1 MSIITFEQIKKT
13 FGEVKVLEDFSLKID
28 EGEFVV
34 ILGPSGCGK
43 TTILKLINGLL
54 KADEG
59 MLLIRGKKIENWNL
73 IELRRSMG
81 YVIQQV
87 GLFPNLS
94 VEGNICYT
102 LNLVKVDKLE
112 QHKRA
117 LELIELVGL
126 DESYLT
132 RYPRE
137 LSGGQ
142 QQRIGVARALATD
155 PDIIL
160 MDEPFGAVDEITRRG
175 LQEEITKIHGM
186 LGKTIVFVTHD
197 IEEAVKLGSR
207 IVLLNEGR
215 IDRDKLKKDFV
226 LSKERTDYAENFFGS
241 KDFISYL
248 NSVKIRDCIDLF
260 GIDGVAAVEVDA
272 KDSMLSVDGNLSAL
286 RGIKTCIENKT
297 NVLVVH
303 DDEGKVLGYF
313 TIDSVYKHLLDI

>member
-1 MSIITFEQIKKT
+1 MAIITFEHINKK
-13 FGEVKVLEDFSLKID
+13 FEEVKVLEDFNLNID

-34 ILGPSGCGK
+34 LLGPSGCGK

-54 KADEG
+54 KADDG
-59 MLLIRGKKIENWNL
+59 VVSIRGKKLEDWNQ

-87 GLFPNLS
+87 GLFPHLN
-94 VEGNICYT
+94 VERNICYT
-102 LNLVKVDKLE
+102 LNLIKIDKVE
-112 QHKRA
+112 QHKKA

-126 DESYLT
+126 DASYLS

-142 QQRIGVARALATD
+142 QQRIGVARALATN

-160 MDEPFGAVDEITRRG
+160 MDEPFGAVDEVTRRG
-175 LQEEITKIHGM
+175 LQMEITRIHDM

-260 GIDGVAAVEVDA
+260 SSDGVAAVEADA
-272 KDSMLSVDGNLSAL
+272 EDSIVSIDGNLSAL

-297 NVLVVH
+297 NVLLVN

-313 TIDSVYKHLLDI
+313 AIDSVYKHLLDL

>member
-1 MSIITFEQIKKT
+1 MSIITFEHIKKT
-13 FGEVKVLEDFSLKID
+13 FEEVKVLEDFNLNID

-34 ILGPSGCGK
+34 LLGPSGCGK

-54 KADEG
+54 KPDEG
-59 MLLIRGKKIENWNL
+59 LISIRGKGINDWNQ

-87 GLFPNLS
+87 GLFPHLD
-94 VEGNICYT
+94 VERNICYT
-102 LNLVKVDKLE
+102 LNLIKVEKSE

-126 DESYLT
+126 DASYLS

-142 QQRIGVARALATD
+142 QQRIGVARALATN

-160 MDEPFGAVDEITRRG
+160 MDEPFGAVDEVTRRG
-175 LQEEITKIHGM
+175 LQEEITRIHGM

-215 IDRDKLKKDFV
+215 IDRDKSKKDFV
-226 LSKERTDYAENFFGS
+226 LSGERTDYAENFFRS

-248 NSVKIRDCIDLF
+248 NSVKIKDCLEATGSGEIEIIGDLP
-260 GIDGVAAVEVDA
+260 V
-272 KDSMLSVDGNLSAL
+272 L
-286 RGIKTCIENKT
+286 RGLKTCIENRT
-297 NVLVVH
+297 NVLKVI
-303 DDEGKVLGYF
+303 DDGGKVIGYF
-313 TIDSVYKHLLDI
+313 AVDAVYKHLLDL

>member
-1 MSIITFEQIKKT
+1 MSIITFEHIKKT
-13 FGEVKVLEDFSLKID
+13 FEEVMVLEDFNLNID

-43 TTILKLINGLL
+43 TTIIKLINGLL

-59 MLLIRGKKIENWNL
+59 IISIRGKKIEDWNK

-87 GLFPNLS
+87 GLFPHLS
-94 VEGNICYT
+94 VERNICYT
-102 LNLVKVDKLE
+102 LNLIKIDKVE

-126 DESYLT
+126 DASYLS

-142 QQRIGVARALATD
+142 QQRIGVARALATN

-272 KDSMLSVDGNLSAL
+272 KDSMVSVDGNLSAL

-303 DDEGKVLGYF
+303 DDEGKLIGYF

>member
-1 MSIITFEQIKKT
+1 MSIITFEHVKKT
-13 FGEVKVLEDFSLKID
+13 FDEVKVLEDFNLNID

-34 ILGPSGCGK
+34 LLGPSGCGK

-54 KADEG
+54 KPDEG
-59 MLLIRGKKIENWNL
+59 YISIRGRGIGEWDQ
-73 IELRRSMG
+73 IQLRRSLG

-87 GLFPNLS
+87 GLFPHLS
-94 VEGNICYT
+94 VEGNICYA
-102 LNLVKVDKLE
+102 LNLVRVDKDE

-126 DESYLT
+126 DENYLT

-142 QQRIGVARALATD
+142 QQRIGVARALATN

-160 MDEPFGAVDEITRRG
+160 MDEPFGAVDEVTRRG
-175 LQEEITKIHGM
+175 LQEEITRIHGM

-215 IDRDKLKKDFV
+215 IDRDKSRRDFV
-226 LSKERTDYAENFFGS
+226 LTGERTDYAENFFRS
-241 KDFISYL
+241 KDFMAYL
-248 NSVKIRDCIDLF
+248 NSVKIRDCLDEEGKGVIEVLGDLPVLH
-260 GIDGVAAVEVDA
+260 G
-272 KDSMLSVDGNLSAL
+272 L
-286 RGIKTCIENKT
+286 KTCIENRT
-297 NVLVVH
+297 
-303 DDEGKVLGYF
+303 DDLKVIDDGGRVLGYF
-313 TIDSVYKHLLDI
+313 SVDRIYEHLIDQ

>member
-1 MSIITFEQIKKT
+1 MSIITFEDVKKT
-13 FGEVKVLEDFSLKID
+13 FEEVKVLEDFNLDIV

-34 ILGPSGCGK
+34 LLGPSGCGK

-54 KADEG
+54 KPDEG
-59 MLLIRGKKIENWNL
+59 LISIRGKGISDWNQ

-87 GLFPNLS
+87 GLFPHLS

-102 LNLVKVDKLE
+102 LNLIKMDKAL
-112 QHKRA
+112 QHRRA

-126 DESYLT
+126 DASYLS

-142 QQRIGVARALATD
+142 QQRIGVARALATN

-160 MDEPFGAVDEITRRG
+160 MDEPFGAVDEVTRRG
-175 LQEEITKIHGM
+175 LQEEITRIHGM

-215 IDRDKLKKDFV
+215 IDRDMSKKDFV
-226 LSKERTDYAENFFGS
+226 LSGERTEYAENFFRS

-248 NSVKIRDCIDLF
+248 NSVKIKDCLEKTGSGEIEIIGDLP
-260 GIDGVAAVEVDA
+260 V
-272 KDSMLSVDGNLSAL
+272 L
-286 RGIKTCIENKT
+286 RGLKTCIENRT
-297 NVLVVH
+297 NELAVI
-303 DDEGKVLGYF
+303 DDGGKVIGYF
-313 TIDSVYKHLLDI
+313 AVDSVYKHLLDL